1 MSMPAVK
8 RRWTAAE
15 VRALVDENPL
25 VTPRYELVDGEL
37 LVTPGPRLAHQEAAR
52 VLVVLLSAYLDAEPV
67 GRVLMSP
74 SDVELEPEFLTQ
86 PDVFVM
92 PMEEWQRARHGRIVN
107 KLLVTVEVLSPSSAG
122 HDRVRKR
129 PGYQRNVPE
138 YWIVDLDA
146 RLIERWQSGDERP
159 AILTDELTWNAPE
172 AATPFRLDVPAYFAR
187 VLDD

>member
-92 PMEEWQRARHGRIVN
+92 PMDEWRRARHGRIVR
-107 KLLVTVEVLSPSSAG
+107 KLLV
-122 HDRVRKR
+122 
-129 PGYQRNVPE
+129 
-138 YWIVDLDA
+138 
-146 RLIERWQSGDERP
+146 
-159 AILTDELTWNAPE
+159 
-172 AATPFRLDVPAYFAR
+172 
-187 VLDD
+187 